1 MKNPSV
7 IVITGASSGLGEGLA
22 EAYAGPG
29 RTLLLTGRNQD
40 RLNAVVASCEALG
53 ARVVPAMVDVS
64 DREAMDRML
73 TDFDRENPIDLL
85 IANAGIGHGTGKYL
99 MERPEQTH
107 ELSMINVIGVSN
119 TVMPVINRMA
129 SRGRGQIALMASVA
143 GFAPVTQSP
152 SYAATKAYVKH
163 WGEALHGRL
172 KPFGVEVTTICP
184 GYVKSAMTDANR
196 FSMPFLMERD
206 RATAIMKRGLEA
218 GKARIAFPWQVTWS
232 VGLFSILP
240 SFIATRLN
248 TLKRQPKLPPID

>member
-22 EAYAGPG
+22 VAYAAPG
-29 RTLLLTGRNQD
+29 RTLLLTGRNEE
-40 RLNAVVASCEALG
+40 RLQGVVSACEAKG
-53 ARVVPAMVDVS
+53 ATVIPALVDVS

-119 TVMPVINRMA
+119 TVMPIINRMA
-129 SRGRGQIALMASVA
+129 ARGRGQIALMASVA
-143 GFAPVTQSP
+143 GFAAVTQSP

-163 WGEALHGRL
+163 WGEALYGRL

-196 FSMPFLMERD
+196 FKMPFLMETD
-206 RATAIMKRGLEA
+206 RAVDIMVRGLEA
-218 GKARIAFPWQVTWS
+218 GKVRIAFPWQVTWS
-232 VGLFSILP
+232 VGLLSVLP

-248 TLKRQPKLPPID
+248 SLKRAPKLPPID